1 MARPKSKNR
10 SPAPRGAG
18 DSPPAPHAHRL
29 RAAEVR
35 NRARLPSVLAVA
47 LALVTLGLFAPA
59 LRLGFIDFDDP
70 VYVTQN
76 PHVRAGLSWSTWSW
90 AWTSLEEANWH
101 PLAWVSHLVD
111 ASLHGTDPDSAW
123 GHHLTSITLHA
134 LNAGLA
140 LVVLAAYTRRLWPA
154 ALAAAL
160 YAWHPLRVESVV
172 WISERKDVLS
182 ALFFWLTLAAYLAYT
197 RRPAS
202 WLRWLLVVATF
213 ALGLAAKPMLVTLP
227 FVLLLLDYWPLGR
240 AATAPV
246 DTGRTDTGPAEIRPI
261 SSDSASAESDL
272 RGVDWRAMGPLVREK
287 LPLFAL
293 VLASCVLTYFA
304 QDQAGAVTK
313 VESLP
318 RELRVKNAVVAYV
331 AYLGKAFWPQKLAI
345 LYPYPVQ
352 GIPWS
357 QVLGSLLVLTLLSVV
372 AVGLIQS
379 RRWKFGWFPTG
390 WFWYLGMLVPVIGLV
405 QVGNQSMADRYT
417 YLPLVGIALIV
428 SFGLAELSNRWSWL
442 AWPVRIAA
450 VGMLVGC
457 LFATRAQLQ
466 HWRDRVTLY
475 RHAIAVTRD
484 NFTAHSNLGHALSEQ
499 ALAAQDRAGLLEAAA
514 EFERALAIND
524 TIAPSHDGLAAVYS
538 ALGEYAK
545 ARDAH
550 RRAVELAP
558 RDAKP
563 ANNFAWFL
571 ATCPVAEL
579 RAPAEAVALAERA
592 CQQSGQLDPSQID
605 TLAAAYAAA
614 GRFGDA
620 VAAADRAAELARQQR
635 QDVMLQG
642 IMARRELFQAG
653 QSYVDPISPLAVAPA
668 PSPTTQ

>member
-18 DSPPAPHAHRL
+18 DPPPAPSGRRPL
-29 RAAEVR
+29 AAADR
-35 NRARLPSVLAVA
+35 PGAWLPGALAVV

-76 PHVRAGLSWSTWSW
+76 PHVRAGLSWATWSW
-90 AWTSLEEANWH
+90 AWTSLDEANWH
-101 PLAWVSHLVD
+101 PLAWISHLID
-111 ASLHGTDPDSAW
+111 ASLYGTDPDSAC
-123 GHHLTSITLHA
+123 GHHLSSIILHA

-140 LVVLAAYTRRLWPA
+140 LLVLAAYTRRLWPA

-240 AATAPV
+240 AAT
-246 DTGRTDTGPAEIRPI
+246 GPAEAGPDDNRPDI
-261 SSDSASAESDL
+261 
-272 RGVDWRAMGPLVREK
+272 RGVDWRTVWPLVREK
-287 LPLFAL
+287 LPLFVL

-318 RELRVKNAVVAYV
+318 RELRLKNAAVAYV

-345 LYPYPVQ
+345 LYPYPVK

-372 AVGLIQS
+372 AVGLVRS

-428 SFGLAELSNRWSWL
+428 SFGLAELSNRWNGL
-442 AWPVRIAA
+442 KWPVGCAA
-450 VGMLVGC
+450 VVMLVGC
-457 LFATRAQLQ
+457 LFGTRAQMQ
-466 HWRDRVTLY
+466 HWRDRITLY
-475 RHAIAVTRD
+475 RHAIAVTSD

-514 EFERALAIND
+514 EFERALAINN

-550 RRAVELAP
+550 RLAVEFAP

-579 RAPAEAVALAERA
+579 RNPAEAVELAERA

-635 QDVMLQG
+635 QDLMLQG
-642 IMARRELFQAG
+642 IKARREIYQAG
-653 QSYVDPISPLAVAPA
+653 QTYVDPVSPLAVAPA
-668 PSPTTQ
+668 PPPRTP